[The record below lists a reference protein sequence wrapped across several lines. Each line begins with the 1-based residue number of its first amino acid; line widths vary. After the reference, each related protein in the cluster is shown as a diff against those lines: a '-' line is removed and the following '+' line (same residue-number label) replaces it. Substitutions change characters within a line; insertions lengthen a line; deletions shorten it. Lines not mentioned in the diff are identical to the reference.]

1 MKLYKPQKGEFKKM
15 FIDILCI
22 GYSSL
27 DEIQFV

>member
-1 MKLYKPQKGEFKKM
+1 MKLYKPQKGEVKKM

-22 GYSSL
+22 SYSSS